1 MPNGWTTV
9 TVGELEARGE
19 AELKTGPF
27 GTQLHAS
34 DYVESGVPMIN
45 AGNVGFREVREEKL
59 DYLSEETVRRLSS
72 HLLDTGDIVFGRKGT
87 AERHAFIREKHKG
100 WFQGT
105 DCLRLRLRS
114 PQTDNSFVSYSFM
127 THEHKHWIIG
137 QASHGATM
145 TSLNQDI
152 IRRITL
158 HLPPMPVQRKI
169 AGVLAAYDELIEN
182 NTRRIKLLEQM
193 AQALYREWFVRPCH
207 SGNLPKGWETKRVA
221 DVATL
226 LRGKSYRSE
235 DLAEEGG
242 LPFLNLKC
250 MDRDGGFRLHGI
262 KRFCGEFKD
271 HHTAK
276 AGDIVI
282 AVTDMTQERRI
293 VARAARVP
301 RTAEPLYVM
310 SMDLVRLAPKPGI
323 PDAYL
328 YAMLRYSEF
337 PDEVKQHA
345 NGVNVLHLSPDRI
358 AQFEFPLPDK
368 ARREQFSEAA
378 QSIFEQ
384 CDVLNLKNAN
394 LRRTRDLLLPKLI
407 SGELDVSKLDIGI
420 GEEAA

>member
-1 MPNGWTTV
+1 MVGGWRDTTI
-9 TVGELEARGE
+9 GELGRVVTGKTPPTSRTELFGE
-19 AELKTGPF
+19 DYPFITPTDIDGPC
-27 GTQLHAS
+27 HA
-34 DYVESGVPMIN
+34 VQ
-45 AGNVGFREVREEKL
+45 
-59 DYLSEETVRRLSS
+59 T
-72 HLLDTGDIVFGRKGT
+72 
-87 AERHAFIREKHKG
+87 ER
-100 WFQGT
+100 
-105 DCLRLRLRS
+105 
-114 PQTDNSFVSYSFM
+114 FVSEQCRDFQKNLLLP
-127 THEHKHWIIG
+127 TGTVCFVCI
-137 QASHGATM
+137 GATIGKICL
-145 TSLNQDI
+145 TNRPSFTNQQINSVIVDERQHDPWFVYNLLRHEANGIKGIAGGAATPIVNKTAFSNFPVRVPSLD
-152 IRRITL
+152 
-158 HLPPMPVQRKI
+158 VERKI
-169 AGVLAAYDELIEN
+169 GAVLAAYDELIEN

-337 PDEVKQHA
+337 SDEVKQHA

-358 AQFEFPLPDK
+358 EQFEFSLPDHDK
-368 ARREQFSEAA
+368 RTRFGDLCQP
-378 QSIFEQ
+378 ILEQ

-407 SGELDVSKLDIGI
+407 SGEVSVP
-420 GEEAA
+420 